1 VGLKR
6 VAGLSDPLVMLIW
19 ILLGKTPQEA
29 VVNSLLISLALWV
42 ALLVAWKVIAVVR
55 MVVDSGRD
63 GLIGTGLFV
72 ALCVIALPALQ
83 ELGSIT
89 NGQ

>member
-1 VGLKR
+1 M
-6 VAGLSDPLVMLIW
+6 PMW
-19 ILLGKTPQEA
+19 IFLGKTPEEA
-29 VVNSLLISLALWV
+29 VVNSLLVSLAVWV
-42 ALLVAWKVIAVVR
+42 AVLVAWKLWTMVR
-55 MVVDSGRD
+55 LIVQSGRD

-89 NGQ
+89 NGH